1 MPAVDIF
8 ELTYPAIEQ
17 VTRAVKKDSL
27 AISIIGTS
35 GALYYFKAYDSGTAG
50 YVVWG
55 PYNETTGHS
64 SPSASETT
72 PNYTGTLSN
81 IHIYLIRR

>member
-17 VTRAVKKDSL
+17 VTRAVKKNSL

-35 GALYYFKAYDSGTAG
+35 GNLFYYRAYDSGTAG
-50 YVVWG
+50 FVYWG
-55 PYNETTGHS
+55 PFTDKVGHDT
-64 SPSASETT
+64 PSASETT

-81 IHIYLIRR
+81 VHVWLVT